1 METAF
6 FFISLFGL
14 LYFLLAKRRFDFF
27 TLSYFSAV
35 FYFSPGFMGYVP
47 VYFMSQTEA
56 IVPATYL
63 VMNIVLVAILSVAV
77 LFDAQFSQKKFIL
90 SESRIIE
97 TEKINFTVTLLLI
110 VASLSAIGNF
120 LTIDRSLLAGGV
132 EKTDLLANNTY
143 FYNFWVYT
151 SLLAL
156 FFSYCLGRKVYFVIA
171 FSFLLLDTYFYAM
184 RVHIVLALMAIIFH
198 WLYSKGPVRLIS
210 KINYGLLFSPLILF
224 FFVFKSLM
232 RPLNEGNYALFFERL
247 IDSETYMY
255 WLVRAEPFNQVAI
268 LNKTVTQDFVSP
280 PSHLLMSIVSMIPYS
295 GSIDFGIHQRFHDY
309 FYPVLYPSMKIGAI
323 ASNPWAQ
330 LVSTGGVL
338 MLLCGTLIFLLLIY
352 IMNYKVSFTKM
363 SITNLVLFSIAPVI
377 CFYMH
382 RNDLY
387 FTLLMCKRFI
397 LPLLVIYLVRS
408 FFYQFLSKKLRF

>member
-1 METAF
+1 M
-6 FFISLFGL
+6 
-14 LYFLLAKRRFDFF
+14 
-27 TLSYFSAV
+27 
-35 FYFSPGFMGYVP
+35 
-47 VYFMSQTEA
+47 
-56 IVPATYL
+56 
-63 VMNIVLVAILSVAV
+63 
-77 LFDAQFSQKKFIL
+77 
-90 SESRIIE
+90 
-97 TEKINFTVTLLLI
+97 
-110 VASLSAIGNF
+110 
-120 LTIDRSLLAGGV
+120 AG
-132 EKTDLLANNTY
+132 
-143 FYNFWVYT
+143 
-151 SLLAL
+151 S
-156 FFSYCLGRKVYFVIA
+156 
-171 FSFLLLDTYFYAM
+171 
-184 RVHIVLALMAIIFH
+184 
-198 WLYSKGPVRLIS
+198 
-210 KINYGLLFSPLILF
+210 
-224 FFVFKSLM
+224 
-232 RPLNEGNYALFFERL
+232 
-247 IDSETYMY
+247 
-255 WLVRAEPFNQVAI
+255 AEPFNQVAI

-295 GSIDFGIHQRFHDY
+295 GSIDFGIRQRFHDY

>member
-1 METAF
+1 
-6 FFISLFGL
+6 
-14 LYFLLAKRRFDFF
+14 
-27 TLSYFSAV
+27 
-35 FYFSPGFMGYVP
+35 MGYVP

-90 SESRIIE
+90 SESKLLRQ
-97 TEKINFTVTLLLI
+97 KKLTLLLRCCY

-224 FFVFKSLM
+224 LCFQSLM
-232 RPLNEGNYALFFERL
+232 RPLNEGIMHYSLKGLLILRPICIGWFEL
-247 IDSETYMY
+247 S
-255 WLVRAEPFNQVAI
+255 FNQTAI

-295 GSIDFGIHQRFHDY
+295 GSIDFGIHQRFHIISIL
-309 FYPVLYPSMKIGAI
+309 F
-323 ASNPWAQ
+323 
-330 LVSTGGVL
+330 
-338 MLLCGTLIFLLLIY
+338 
-352 IMNYKVSFTKM
+352 FTQ
-363 SITNLVLFSIAPVI
+363 V
-377 CFYMH
+377 
-382 RNDLY
+382 
-387 FTLLMCKRFI
+387 
-397 LPLLVIYLVRS
+397 
-408 FFYQFLSKKLRF
+408 